1 MALTAMD
8 GLLAAAFF
16 LVATLFSSVG
26 HAGASGYLAIM
37 GLLGVAPGVMR
48 PTALALN
55 MLVSSIGTWR
65 FARAGLFQWA
75 SFWPFALTSIPCAFL
90 AGTLALPVEWYK
102 RLVALALLVGG
113 VQLILRAHAAA
124 DAEARRAAPGVPLV
138 RGLLAGAAIG
148 ALAGLTGTGGGIF
161 LTPLLLWFGWVATR
175 NAAAV
180 TAPFVL
186 VNSVAG
192 LSGQTVLLGN
202 LPSALPLWL
211 AAVAAGGLVGT
222 WLGTRWLSIEALR
235 RALGVVL
242 LVAAAKLGLG

>member
-1 MALTAMD
+1 MDLAATD
-8 GLLAAAFF
+8 GLLALAFF

-26 HAGASGYLAIM
+26 HAGASGYLAVM
-37 GLLGVAPGVMR
+37 GLFSIAPAVMR

-55 MLVSSIGTWR
+55 ILVSGIGTWR

-75 SFWPFALTSIPCAFL
+75 SFWPFAVTSIPCAFL
-90 AGTLALPVEWYK
+90 AGTLHLPAEWYQ

-113 VQLILRAHAAA
+113 LQLILRAHAAA
-124 DAEARRAAPGVPLV
+124 DTEAQVAAPGVPV
-138 RGLLAGAAIG
+138 ARGLLAGAAIG

-186 VNSVAG
+186 VNSMAG

-202 LPSALPLWL
+202 LPPALPLWL
-211 AAVAAGGLVGT
+211 AAVALGGLIGT
-222 WLGTRWLSIEALR
+222 WLGTRRLSVASLR
-235 RALGVVL
+235 RALGAVL
-242 LVAAAKLGLG
+242 LVAAAKMGLG

>member
-1 MALTAMD
+1 MD
-8 GLLAAAFF
+8 LGGIDLLLAAAFF

-26 HAGASGYLAIM
+26 HAGASGYLAVM
-37 GLLGVAPGVMR
+37 GLLGIAAGVMR

-55 MLVSSIGTWR
+55 ILVSGIGTWR
-65 FARAGLFQWA
+65 FARAGLFRWE

-90 AGTLALPVEWYK
+90 AGTLHLPAEWYK

-124 DAEARRAAPGVPLV
+124 DAEARRDAPGVPLV

-186 VNSVAG
+186 VNSVSG

-202 LPSALPLWL
+202 LPPALPLWL
-211 AAVAAGGLVGT
+211 GAVALGAMLGT
-222 WLGTRWLSIEALR
+222 WMGTRWFTVEALR

-242 LVAAAKLGLG
+242 LVAAAKMGLG

>member
-1 MALTAMD
+1 MDLAATD
-8 GLLAAAFF
+8 GLLALAFF

-26 HAGASGYLAIM
+26 HAGASGYLAMM
-37 GLLGVAPGVMR
+37 GLLGIAPAVMR

-55 MLVSSIGTWR
+55 ILVSGIGTWR

-75 SFWPFALTSIPCAFL
+75 SFWPFAVTSIPCAFL
-90 AGTLALPVEWYK
+90 AGTLHLPAEWYQ

-113 VQLILRAHAAA
+113 LQLILRAHAAA
-124 DAEARRAAPGVPLV
+124 DTEAQVAAPGVPRV

-186 VNSVAG
+186 VNSMAG

-202 LPSALPLWL
+202 LPPALPLWL
-211 AAVAAGGLVGT
+211 GAVALGGLIGT
-222 WLGTRWLSIEALR
+222 WLGTRRLSVASLR
-235 RALGVVL
+235 RALGAVL
-242 LVAAAKLGLG
+242 LVAAAKMGLG

>member
-1 MALTAMD
+1 MDLAATD
-8 GLLAAAFF
+8 GLLALAFF

-26 HAGASGYLAIM
+26 HAGASGYLAVM
-37 GLLGVAPGVMR
+37 GLFSIAPAVMR

-55 MLVSSIGTWR
+55 ILVSGIGTWR

-75 SFWPFALTSIPCAFL
+75 SFWPFAVTSIPCAFL
-90 AGTLALPVEWYK
+90 AGTLHLPAEWYQ

-113 VQLILRAHAAA
+113 LQLILRAHAAA
-124 DAEARRAAPGVPLV
+124 DTEAQIAAPGVPVV

-186 VNSVAG
+186 VNSMAG

-202 LPSALPLWL
+202 LPPALPLWL
-211 AAVAAGGLVGT
+211 AAVALGGLIGT
-222 WLGTRWLSIEALR
+222 WLGTRRLSVASLR
-235 RALGVVL
+235 RALGAVL
-242 LVAAAKLGLG
+242 LVAAAKMGLG

>member
-1 MALTAMD
+1 MDLAAMD
-8 GLLAAAFF
+8 GLLAVAFF

-26 HAGASGYLAIM
+26 HAGASGYLAVM
-37 GLLGVAPGVMR
+37 GLIGVAPGVMR

-55 MLVSSIGTWR
+55 ILVSSIGTWR

-90 AGTLALPVEWYK
+90 AGSLHLPAEWYK

-113 VQLILRAHAAA
+113 LQLILRAQAAA
-124 DAEARRAAPGVPLV
+124 NGEAQRAAPGVPRV

-148 ALAGLTGTGGGIF
+148 TLAGLTGTGGGIF

-192 LSGQTVLLGN
+192 LSGQSVLLGN
-202 LPSALPLWL
+202 LPPALPLWL
-211 AAVAAGGLVGT
+211 AAVALGGLVGT
-222 WLGTRWLSIEALR
+222 WLGTRRLSVEALR

-242 LVAAAKLGLG
+242 LVAAAKMGLG